1 MATRVELP
9 KEIVKYALEQAVSL
23 RHRQIKAATNALIK
37 KALEDELASLTTGL
51 NTLTEV
57 K

>member
-9 KEIVKYALEQAVSL
+9 KDLVLAALNQAAQL
-23 RHRQIKAATNALIK
+23 RVRGIKAATNALIK
-37 KALEDELASLTTGL
+37 KALEDEETHIRAATQ
-51 NTLTEV
+51 TLSEI